1 VSIRK
6 TAAPNP
12 AQAGGPVEFTLTVLN
27 AGPAPA
33 TNVSVVDPLPPETV
47 FISCQT
53 TLGTCGGPAPGTTG
67 IVTADVGA
75 LPAGSGAVVRIR
87 VALLGSAAGPLTNSA
102 TVTTSTPDSNPDNN
116 SDATVVVAGAPI
128 PTLSSAMLLLLALAL
143 AALAVT
149 VLRRPPGA

>member
-1 VSIRK
+1 
-6 TAAPNP
+6 
-12 AQAGGPVEFTLTVLN
+12 VLN

-33 TNVSVVDPLPPETV
+33 TNVSVVDPLPPETAFV
-47 FISCQT
+47 SCQT
-53 TLGTCGGPAPGTTG
+53 TLGTCGGPAPGTSG
-67 IVTADVGA
+67 IVTADLGA

-87 VALLGSAAGPLTNSA
+87 VVLVGSAAGPLTNSA

-128 PTLSSAMLLLLALAL
+128 PTLSGPMMMLLALAL
-143 AALAVT
+143 AALALA